1 MKKKLSIF
9 LIAILMTSSITTVSI
24 AKPKKTK
31 HNQQKQHSNSKIS
44 IDNNLMKRIFNIEDK
59 EINYFKK
66 FNIGTEELSLILYLY
81 SLSNKTITA
90 NDIDFIVE
98 NKDNMARLTW
108 YLGLPPIIFE
118 DGIIT
123 LRHPKLDRSLPPLG
137 QRVYQN
143 RRKGPIKE
151 KIDIDDNKY
160 EYEYDNKPAKIKEKI
175 EIKSDKYEYKYQN
188 RRLGIEEK
196 LEVKYPSYKY
206 EYHYKNTRTG
216 ENIKKEGR
224 GYPLNPKYF
233 YQKLKDKKEEQ
244 SNFNVSIRI
253 NINL

>member
-1 MKKKLSIF
+1 MKKSISIF
-9 LIAILMTSSITTVSI
+9 LTAILLVSSITSI
-24 AKPKKTK
+24 SMAKPKKEKFK
-31 HNQQKQHSNSKIS
+31 HQKKQSYTHNSV
-44 IDNNLMKRIFNIEDK
+44 DNNLMKRIFNIGDK
-59 EINYFKK
+59 EINYFKNL
-66 FNIGTEELSLILYLY
+66 NISREELGLILYLY
-81 SLSNKTITA
+81 SLSNKEITA
-90 NDIDFIVE
+90 NDIDFIVK

-123 LRHPKLDRSLPPLG
+123 LHHPKLDRTLPPLG

-143 RRKGPIKE
+143 KRKGPIKE
-151 KIDIDDNKY
+151 KIDIDDKK
-160 EYEYDNKPAKIKEKI
+160 YEYDNKPAKIKEKI

-233 YQKLKDKKEEQ
+233 YQRLKDKKEEE